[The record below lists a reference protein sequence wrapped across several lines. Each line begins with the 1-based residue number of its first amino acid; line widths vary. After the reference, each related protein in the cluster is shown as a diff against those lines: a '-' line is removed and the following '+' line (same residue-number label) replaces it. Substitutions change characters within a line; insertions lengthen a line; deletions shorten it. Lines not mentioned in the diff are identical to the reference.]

1 MVPWGTK
8 GGETAAEV
16 MLCSC
21 SCARLRVHY
30 CEHCP
35 VAWLAAVGSVADWPW
50 GKAAYVM
57 CCLCPR
63 PSMFSRCCLR
73 ALRKYRTYSSAPQ
86 INVTGEFVCFCA
98 LVRCPRSELI
108 LSPEAAPLLTCRR
121 CTNVNLTS
129 VPSPSSTQEQR
140 ERHDLLTLCNC
151 PH

>member
-8 GGETAAEV
+8 GGQTAEEV

-35 VAWLAAVGSVADWPW
+35 MAWLVAVGSVADSPW
-50 GKAAYVM
+50 GEAADVM
-57 CCLCPR
+57 CCLCPP
-63 PSMFSRCCLR
+63 PSVFSRCCLR

-86 INVTGEFVCFCA
+86 IATGECVCFCA
-98 LVRCPRSELI
+98 LVLRCPRSELI

-129 VPSPSSTQEQR
+129 VPSPSSTQER
-140 ERHDLLTLCNC
+140 ERHDLLTLLNG